1 MTDIGGRVGSRERV
15 VATTMLAARMQ
26 AETREL
32 RLEEVPVP
40 VPGPREVRV
49 RVRACGICLSDV
61 HLLDGSLGIPTET
74 VTLGH
79 EAAGEVDLAGA
90 DVSGWVPGQRVV
102 IAAGRMCGVCLEC
115 LRGRG
120 DACAAGQILG
130 IHYDGAWA
138 EYVVVPAAALAA
150 VPDSMPFEQ
159 AAIIADAVSTP
170 YAGLTERAGLRPAE
184 SVGLW
189 GIGGLGVHAVQVA
202 RVVGAAPIV
211 AVDPS
216 AGARARALSV
226 GADLALDPTTDDVR
240 GRILEITDGQGLD
253 VACDVVGANAVMK
266 EAAGCLARSGRV
278 VMIGLSMEPL
288 ELGPGVLLGLGRHAV
303 LGHLGYQR
311 QHLDELVRL
320 VGHGRLD
327 LSASVTEVMPLE
339 DIHRGVRALETKEGD
354 PIRLV
359 VAP

>member
-1 MTDIGGRVGSRERV
+1 
-15 VATTMLAARMQ
+15 MLAARMQ

-32 RLEEVPVP
+32 RLEELPVP
-40 VPGPREVRV
+40 VPGPTEVRV

-61 HLLDGSLGIPTET
+61 HLLDGSLGIPTST

-90 DVSGWVPGQRVV
+90 DVQGWTPGQRVV
-102 IAAGRMCGVCLEC
+102 VGAGRTCGRCRNC
-115 LRGRG
+115 LRARA
-120 DACAAGQILG
+120 DACVAGQILG

-150 VPDSMPFEQ
+150 VPESLPFEQ

-170 YAGLTERAGLRPAE
+170 YAGLVERAALRPAE
-184 SVGLW
+184 AVGLW
-189 GIGGLGVHAVQVA
+189 GIGGLGVHAVQIA
-202 RVVGAAPIV
+202 RVVGAAPII
-211 AVDPS
+211 AVDPNP
-216 AGARARALSV
+216 RARERALAV
-226 GADLALDPTTDDVR
+226 GADVALDPGTEDVR
-240 GRILEITDGQGLD
+240 ARVLELTEGRGLD
-253 VACDVVGANAVMK
+253 VACDVVGANAVMR
-266 EAAGCLARSGRV
+266 EASACLGRSGRV

-288 ELGPGVLLGLGRHAV
+288 ELGPGVLLGLGRQAV

-311 QHLDELVRL
+311 EHLDQLVSL

-327 LSASVTEVMPLE
+327 LSASVTEVMPLS